1 MILDAIR
8 PYLTAIR
15 IAGYIA
21 IIGFLLVSGCNYG
34 KQKQAIKVAELETAL
49 GVCRDANNSN
59 ADTIKRLEDANA
71 LYAAE
76 SEKQAKDVAEAQESL
91 ERAQKRI
98 QAQEKAFN
106 KELDRAY
113 KKNPS
118 WADGAVPADVKRVF
132 DRAD

>member
-1 MILDAIR
+1 MRNERGMISLRTKAGIEKARLDGVKFGRPVGKINRNSLYKAETDLAI
-8 PYLTAIR
+8 
-15 IAGYIA
+15 
-21 IIGFLLVSGCNYG
+21 
-34 KQKQAIKVAELETAL
+34 
-49 GVCRDANNSN
+49 CRDANQNN
-59 ADTIKRLEDANA
+59 IATIKTLQDANA
-71 LYAAE
+71 EYAAE